1 MNKRSDAQVIEIF
14 HLLFLQVLTSHSQD
28 WFVLKGGANLRY
40 YFDSVR
46 YSNDIDLDFFR
57 KEGWQ
62 VERAVDAALAGKA
75 LEVLLSHQDLE
86 IRESTKPKQTE
97 TTRRWKLG
105 LAQSSTQGGLIGTK
119 LEFSHRGTTGS
130 DILYETIPNRVVDP
144 YAIRPATMSHYG
156 QIAALE
162 QKIAALA
169 LRSETKARDIFDL
182 ELLLRIRRAEVTFP
196 ELNGNLA
203 AQAAQAAQKAMD
215 VTYSSF
221 RSEVIPF
228 LDPDMTELFDG
239 EDNWNRMREGV
250 SNELSA
256 IAVGHEGEVES

>member
-169 LRSETKARDIFDL
+169 LRSETKA
-182 ELLLRIRRAEVTFP
+182 
-196 ELNGNLA
+196 
-203 AQAAQAAQKAMD
+203 AQAAQKAMD

>member
-1 MNKRSDAQVIEIF
+1 MNKRSETQIIEIF
-14 HLLFLQVLTSHSQD
+14 HLLFMQVLTSHSQD

-40 YFDSVR
+40 YFGSAR

-105 LAQSSTQGGLIGTK
+105 LAQSSREGGLISTK
-119 LEFSHRGTTGS
+119 LEFSHRGTNGS

-156 QIAALE
+156 QTAALE

-182 ELLLRIRRAEVTFP
+182 ELLLRNRRAEVSSP
-196 ELNGNLA
+196 ELNGNHA
-203 AQAAQAAQKAMD
+203 AQAAQNALD

-221 RSEVIPF
+221 RTEVIPF

-256 IAVGHEGEVES
+256 IAAGHEGEVES